1 MKKFVCLLLALVLTL
16 SLAACG
22 NKSAESESGVKTIVV
37 AIPTMGDMTY
47 AQDVQ
52 DAINA
57 ISEERYGIS
66 YDLEFITYGNWAQQ
80 VNLLLTG
87 DEVDIVPAFM
97 TPLSTY
103 VKNGQFADLTEYV
116 ANASEDFK
124 NDWPDEV
131 LKTTSL
137 NGSVYAI
144 PNLKNYG
151 SCYGLTLAQDVADFY
166 GIENRHQWTLAEV
179 SDFLYQAQKDF
190 PDRYALVPSGA
201 GSMVAGWSWDGLG
214 DSKYIGVLPD
224 CGQSLTVENL
234 FDTDDFQELAA
245 YTRQWY
251 LDGLTIPDVLNTTE
265 GGHDMLRAGK
275 ACATFSKFANGN
287 EAGCVLTTVVPAWS
301 ESNAYNV
308 TYGVN
313 ANAKDVDTAWKA
325 LEVLYT
331 DEEIIDFLVQGIEG
345 KTYVVND
352 NNTISYIDGK
362 NAIESGY
369 CMPTMYW
376 VLPNADCTLPID
388 AYGEGFFEG
397 IKAFNDA
404 TLKSKASGFYFDIT
418 EVADQYTACS
428 NVMDK
433 YMQAILSG
441 SVDTEATI
449 AQANKELEAAGI
461 NDIITAKQAQLDAFL
476 GN

>member
-1 MKKFVCLLLALVLTL
+1 MKKIVCLLLALVLSL
-16 SLAACG
+16 SLVACG
-22 NKSAESESGVKTIVV
+22 SKEESTGGVKTVVV

-47 AQDVQ
+47 AEEVQ
-52 DAINA
+52 SEINA
-57 ISEERYGIS
+57 IAEERYGIS
-66 YDLEFITYGNWAQQ
+66 FDLEFISYGNWTQQ

-87 DEVDIVPAFM
+87 DEVDVVPAFI

-103 VKNGQFADLTEYV
+103 VKNGQFADLSEYV
-116 ANASEDFK
+116 ANASEAFK

-131 LKTTSL
+131 LKTTSI
-137 NGSVYAI
+137 NGKVYAI
-144 PNLKNYG
+144 PNVKNYG
-151 SCYGLTLAQDVADFY
+151 SCYGVTLAQDVADYY
-166 GIENRHQWTLAEV
+166 GIENRHQWTLEEV
-179 SDFLYQAQKDF
+179 SDFLYQCQIDF
-190 PDRYALVPSGA
+190 PDRYALVPSGT
-201 GSMVAGWSWDGLG
+201 GSMIPGWTWDGLG

-224 CGQSLTVENL
+224 CGQTLTVENL
-234 FDTDDFQELAA
+234 FDTDDFQELAG
-245 YTRQWY
+245 YTRKWY

-265 GGHDMLRAGK
+265 SGYEMLRAGK
-275 ACATFSKFANGN
+275 ACASFGKFANGD
-287 EAGCVLTTVVPAWS
+287 EAGCCLTTVVSAWS

-308 TYGVN
+308 TYGIN
-313 ANAKDVDTAWKA
+313 ANSKDIDTAWTA
-325 LEVLYT
+325 LEALYT
-331 DEEIIDFLVQGIEG
+331 DTDIIKFLVQGIEG

-362 NAIESGY
+362 SAMESGY

-376 VLPNADCTLPID
+376 VLPNASSTLPID

-397 IKAFNDA
+397 IKAFNDQ
-404 TLKSKASGFYFDIT
+404 TLKSKASGFYFDIS

-461 NDIITAKQAQLDAFL
+461 NDVIAAKQAQLDAFL

>member
-1 MKKFVCLLLALVLTL
+1 MKKFACLLLALALTL
-16 SLAACG
+16 SMAACG
-22 NKSAESESGVKTIVV
+22 SKSENEAGVKTVVV
-37 AIPTMGDMTY
+37 ALPTMGDMTY
-47 AQDVQ
+47 AEEVQ
-52 DAINA
+52 SEINA
-57 ISEERYGIS
+57 ISEERYGIAF
-66 YDLEFITYGNWAQQ
+66 DLEFITYGNWAQQ
-80 VNLLLTG
+80 VNLLLTS
-87 DEVDIVPAFM
+87 DEVDVVPAFM

-124 NDWPDEV
+124 NDWPAEV
-131 LKTTSL
+131 LKTTSI
-137 NGSVYAI
+137 GGKVYAI

-151 SCYGLTLAQDVADFY
+151 SCYGLTLAQDVADYY
-166 GIENRHQWTLAEV
+166 GIENRHSWTLEEV
-179 SDFLYQAQKDF
+179 SEFLYQAQKDF
-190 PDRYALVPSGA
+190 PDRYALVPSGN
-201 GSMVAGWSWDGLG
+201 GTMIPGWSWDGLG

-224 CGQSLTVENL
+224 QGQSLTVENL
-234 FDTDDFQELAA
+234 FDTDDFQELAG

-251 LDGLTIPDVLNTTE
+251 TDGLTIPDVLNTTE
-265 GGHDMLRAGK
+265 GGYEMLRAGK
-275 ACATFSKFANGN
+275 ACACFGKFANGN
-287 EAGCVLTTVVPAWS
+287 EAGCVLTTVVSAWS

-308 TYGVN
+308 TYGLN
-313 ANAKDVDTAWKA
+313 ANSKDLDAAWKA

-331 DEEIIDFLVQGIEG
+331 DEDIIRFLVQGIEG
-345 KTYVVND
+345 KSYVVND

-362 NAIESGY
+362 TAMESGY

-397 IKAFNDA
+397 IKAFNA
-404 TLKSKASGFYFDIT
+404 ETLKSKASGFYFDIT

-449 AQANKELEAAGI
+449 AQANKELEAAGLA
-461 NDIITAKQAQLDAFL
+461 DIIAAKQAQLDAFL